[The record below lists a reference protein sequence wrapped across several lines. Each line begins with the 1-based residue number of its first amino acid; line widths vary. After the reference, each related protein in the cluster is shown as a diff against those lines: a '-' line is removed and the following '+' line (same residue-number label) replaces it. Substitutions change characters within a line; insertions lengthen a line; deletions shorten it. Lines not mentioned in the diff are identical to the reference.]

1 MSAHTEGKVIAG
13 LAGVP
18 VKEAGTFEAHH
29 CIRTPGTTHV
39 VALTGR
45 LHTGN
50 ETADAASKADAERL
64 AACWNAF
71 EGIATEDIA
80 RCHVVGKP
88 IEAGLWSQT
97 EDSRRLW
104 GFNPLVA
111 ASLAEND
118 RCAYRSAY
126 KKLYDDWVKR
136 LVREIREA
144 TALRIDKTREAKA
157 KEFLAD
163 MGLEPRHPVIDPVKP
178 SSDNSVHRQF
188 VCPTVDELANL
199 FSRHYEGGFSGSA
212 FAEALAKLVSEKN
225 GGAA

>member
-18 VKEAGTFEAHH
+18 GKEAGTFEAHH

-71 EGIATEDIA
+71 EGIATEDIV

-97 EDSRRLW
+97 EDSRRIW

-157 KEFLAD
+157 EEVLAD
-163 MGLEPRHPVIDPVKP
+163 IGLKATPVIDPVKP
-178 SSDNSVHRQF
+178 SADNSSSRQLL
-188 VCPTVDELANL
+188 CP
-199 FSRHYEGGFSGSA
+199 SA
-212 FAEALAKLVSEKN
+212 KEISSLISAGYGNHGPEALAEMLAKLIADKN

>member
-18 VKEAGTFEAHH
+18 GKEAGTFEAHH

-144 TALRIDKTREAKA
+144 AGAARMTAKA
-157 KEFLAD
+157 KEFSAYSKP
-163 MGLEPRHPVIDPVKP
+163 GAAPVIDPVKP
-178 SSDNSVHRQF
+178 SAVNPASRQLL
-188 VCPTVDELANL
+188 CP
-199 FSRHYEGGFSGSA
+199 SA
-212 FAEALAKLVSEKN
+212 KEISSLISAGYGNHGPEALAEMLAKLISDKN